1 MIVRRFSSAPLRPAM
16 VVAIAAAVAA
26 FALPLSARQGAID
39 KSLFVSVIDEA
50 GAPVKDIQLGELLI
64 REEGADREVI
74 AVKPASQPISVAVLV
89 DTAQGT
95 RVTDAYG
102 TPEEYVRDIRV
113 SIAAFARQLLNQS
126 PEASVSL
133 TEFGGAAIPVVSFT
147 KDFAEFSKGV
157 NRLTSKPGVAS
168 VLMEALVQA
177 NKELAERPSTRRA
190 IVTLNLEP
198 SDEQSREEPKKI
210 LGAFRES
217 GAQLWAL
224 SIQRGGL
231 KNSRRDVLIN
241 DISKNTGGQ
250 RDFIVGIS
258 AAEDIM
264 KRYADAL
271 TYQYEIVYKRP
282 ESKKTPQVIQVG
294 LARQGKYKIHASGY
308 PPK

>member
-1 MIVRRFSSAPLRPAM
+1 MIARPFRSLALRP
-16 VVAIAAAVAA
+16 VLLFTIAAAVTALV
-26 FALPLSARQGAID
+26 LPLSARQGAID
-39 KSLFVSVIDEA
+39 KSLFVSVIDES

-64 REEGADREVI
+64 REDSADREVI

-113 SIAAFARQLLNQS
+113 AVAAFARQLLNHS

-133 TEFGGAAIPVVSFT
+133 TEFGGAAIPMVPFT
-147 KDFAEFSKGV
+147 KNFADFEKGV
-157 NRLTSKPGVAS
+157 NRLTAKPGVGS
-168 VLMEALVQA
+168 VLMEALVQV
-177 NKELAERPSTRRA
+177 NKELTERPSTRRA

-198 SDEQSREEPKKI
+198 SDEQSREDKRV
-210 LGAFRES
+210 LDAFRQS
-217 GAQLWAL
+217 SAQLWAL

-231 KNSRRDVLIN
+231 KNSRRDLLMN

-258 AAEDIM
+258 AAEGIM

-282 ESKKTPQVIQVG
+282 ESNKAPKVIQVG